1 LSSVEH
7 DLFEGNDA
15 FKTFYAMVDGV
26 EVYDFESDAI
36 MIRDGVLYSVVPE
49 GYVLV
54 AYPPA
59 KEDKEFTVAEG
70 TIRIEFLAT
79 MGNQYLETVI
89 LPKSLLAIGNYA
101 FYQCDNLK
109 TVKFNSYYAPALEG
123 TMTGSVVIIDKDTVG
138 SYPNF
143 DKLYQYDYYYHAGY
157 KVDRLFYYYT
167 FKGLVTT
174 VDDLTYVI
182 PENSEGYD
190 SALYQAYFAP
200 SEENTGITTGRYAL
214 AFINAAKKLPEVA
227 DRFDKALIEAAI
239 NAYNALVTRKDELAQ
254 VDTALVEHFMKVR
267 SEYNVSVVENL
278 INHLFD
284 MDKSEYSFEKVKAA
298 RAALQAL
305 TADEQARVSNAAT
318 LSTKVEELAAAM
330 GVEVDFTKTF
340 AQHYPDEPTVT
351 PPDDQEP
358 DTDDNGSTV
367 IVVIVCVS
375 VVVLAAVA
383 VVVLWLFKKK
393 KKETV
398 EEQAE

>member
-1 LSSVEH
+1 
-7 DLFEGNDA
+7 
-15 FKTFYAMVDGV
+15 
-26 EVYDFESDAI
+26 
-36 MIRDGVLYSVVPE
+36 
-49 GYVLV
+49 
-54 AYPPA
+54 
-59 KEDKEFTVAEG
+59 
-70 TIRIEFLAT
+70 
-79 MGNQYLETVI
+79 
-89 LPKSLLAIGNYA
+89 
-101 FYQCDNLK
+101 
-109 TVKFNSYYAPALEG
+109 
-123 TMTGSVVIIDKDTVG
+123 MTGGEIVISKDTIEN
-138 SYPNF
+138 YPNF
-143 DKLYQYDYYYHAGY
+143 DHLYRYDYYYHAGFEVE
-157 KVDRLFYYYT
+157 KIYYYYN

-200 SEENTGITTGRYAL
+200 SEENTGVTTGRYAL

-227 DRFDKALIEAAI
+227 DRFDKAVIEAAI
-239 NAYNALVTRKDELAQ
+239 NAYNALVNRKDELAQ
-254 VDTALVEHFMKVR
+254 VDAALIEHFQKVR

-351 PPDDQEP
+351 PPDEQEP

-367 IVVIVCVS
+367 VIVIVCVS

-383 VVVLWLFKKK
+383 VVVVWLLKKK

>member
-1 LSSVEH
+1 
-7 DLFEGNDA
+7 
-15 FKTFYAMVDGV
+15 
-26 EVYDFESDAI
+26 
-36 MIRDGVLYSVVPE
+36 VVTSTKAC
-49 GYVLV
+49 G
-54 AYPPA
+54 
-59 KEDKEFTVAEG
+59 
-70 TIRIEFLAT
+70 
-79 MGNQYLETVI
+79 
-89 LPKSLLAIGNYA
+89 
-101 FYQCDNLK
+101 
-109 TVKFNSYYAPALEG
+109 
-123 TMTGSVVIIDKDTVG
+123 
-138 SYPNF
+138 
-143 DKLYQYDYYYHAGY
+143 
-157 KVDRLFYYYT
+157 
-167 FKGLVTT
+167 
-174 VDDLTYVI
+174 LTYVI

-305 TADEQARVSNAAT
+305 TADEQAGVSNAAV
-318 LSTKVEELAAAM
+318 LSTKVEELTAAM

-383 VVVLWLFKKK
+383 VVVVWLLKKK